1 MEINIRFYTDDD
13 ACFIA
18 ELENECF
25 SDPWS
30 QNAIIEAAKY
40 GTVFL
45 LAEENG
51 KILGYLGMKPVL
63 DEGYISNVAVTS
75 GARDKGIGSCLLKKL
90 DEYAKEHEIKTIS
103 LEVRPSNAPAIAL
116 YEKFG
121 YKQVGRR
128 KNFYS
133 HPTEDGLILTKE
145 AE

>member
-1 MEINIRFYTDDD
+1 MEINIRFYSD
-13 ACFIA
+13 ADAPHIA
-18 ELENECF
+18 ELEKECF

-30 QNAIIEAAKY
+30 QNAIREAAEY

-45 LAEENG
+45 VAEHKNE
-51 KILGYLGMKPVL
+51 ILGYLGMKPVL

-75 GARDKGIGSCLLKKL
+75 SARGKGIGSALLEKL
-90 DEYAKEHEIKTIS
+90 TSYAKENGIKTIS

>member
-1 MEINIRFYTDDD
+1 MEINIRFYTDAD
-13 ACFIA
+13 APHIA
-18 ELENECF
+18 ELEKECF
-25 SDPWS
+25 ADPWS
-30 QNAIIEAAKY
+30 QNAIAEAAKY
-40 GTVFL
+40 GTIFL
-45 LAEENG
+45 LAEQDG

-75 GARDKGIGSCLLKKL
+75 SARGKGIGSALLEKL
-90 DEYAKEHEIKTIS
+90 TSYAKESGIKTIS

>member
-1 MEINIRFYTDDD
+1 MEINVRFYTDAD
-13 ACFIA
+13 APFIA
-18 ELENECF
+18 ELEKECF

-30 QNAIIEAAKY
+30 QNAVIEAAKY
-40 GTVFL
+40 GTIFL
-45 LAEENG
+45 VAEYQN
-51 KILGYLGMKPVL
+51 KIIGYLGMKPVL

-75 GARDKGIGSCLLKKL
+75 EARGMGFGSALLQKL
-90 DEYAKEHEIKTIS
+90 TLYAKENGIKTIS
-103 LEVRPSNAPAIAL
+103 LEVRPSNTPAIAL

-128 KNFYS
+128 RNFYS

>member
-1 MEINIRFYTDDD
+1 
-13 ACFIA
+13 
-18 ELENECF
+18 
-25 SDPWS
+25 
-30 QNAIIEAAKY
+30 
-40 GTVFL
+40 
-45 LAEENG
+45 
-51 KILGYLGMKPVL
+51 MKPVL

-75 GARDKGIGSCLLKKL
+75 GARGKGIGSCLLKKL

>member
-1 MEINIRFYTDDD
+1 MEINIRFYSD
-13 ACFIA
+13 ADAPHIA
-18 ELENECF
+18 ELEKECF
-25 SDPWS
+25 ADPWS
-30 QNAIIEAAKY
+30 QNAITEAAKY

-45 LAEENG
+45 LAEQDG
-51 KILGYLGMKPVL
+51 KILGYLGMKPIL

-75 GARDKGIGSCLLKKL
+75 SARDKGIGSALLEKL
-90 DEYAKEHEIKTIS
+90 TSYAKENGIKTIS

>member
-1 MEINIRFYTDDD
+1 MEINIRFYTDAD
-13 ACFIA
+13 APHIA
-18 ELENECF
+18 ELEKECF
-25 SDPWS
+25 ADPWS
-30 QNAIIEAAKY
+30 QNAITEAAEY

-45 LAEENG
+45 LAEQDG

-75 GARDKGIGSCLLKKL
+75 SARGKGIGSALLEKL
-90 DEYAKEHEIKTIS
+90 TSYAKENGIKTIS

>member
-1 MEINIRFYTDDD
+1 MEINIRFYTDAD
-13 ACFIA
+13 APHIA
-18 ELENECF
+18 ELEKECF
-25 SDPWS
+25 ADPWS
-30 QNAIIEAAKY
+30 QNAITEAAKY
-40 GTVFL
+40 GTIFL
-45 LAEENG
+45 LAEQDG

-75 GARDKGIGSCLLKKL
+75 SARGKGIGSALLEKL
-90 DEYAKEHEIKTIS
+90 TSYAKENGIKTIS

>member
-1 MEINIRFYTDDD
+1 MELEIRFYTDTD

-18 ELENECF
+18 DLEKECF

-30 QNAIIEAAKY
+30 QNAIIEAAQY

-45 LAEENG
+45 VAEENG
-51 KILGYLGMKPVL
+51 KIVGYLGMKPVL
-63 DEGYISNVAVTS
+63 DEGYISNVAVTNS
-75 GARDKGIGSCLLKKL
+75 ARGKGIGSALLQKL
-90 DEYAKEHEIKTIS
+90 DEYAKENGIRTIS

-128 KNFYS
+128 RNFYS

>member
-1 MEINIRFYTDDD
+1 MEINIRFYTDAD
-13 ACFIA
+13 APHIA
-18 ELENECF
+18 ELEKECF
-25 SDPWS
+25 ADPWS
-30 QNAIIEAAKY
+30 QNAIAEAAKY
-40 GTVFL
+40 GTIFL
-45 LAEENG
+45 LAEQDG

-75 GARDKGIGSCLLKKL
+75 SARGKGIGSALLEKL
-90 DEYAKEHEIKTIS
+90 TSYAKENGIKTIS

>member
-1 MEINIRFYTDDD
+1 MEINIRFYSD
-13 ACFIA
+13 ADAPHIA
-18 ELENECF
+18 ELEKECF
-25 SDPWS
+25 ADPWS
-30 QNAIIEAAKY
+30 QNAITEAAKY
-40 GTVFL
+40 GTIFL
-45 LAEENG
+45 LAEQDG
-51 KILGYLGMKPVL
+51 KILGYLGMKPIL

-75 GARDKGIGSCLLKKL
+75 SARGKGIGSALLEKL
-90 DEYAKEHEIKTIS
+90 TSYAKENGIKTIS

>member
-1 MEINIRFYTDDD
+1 MELEIRFYTDAD

-18 ELENECF
+18 DLEKECF
-25 SDPWS
+25 ADPWS
-30 QNAIIEAAKY
+30 QNAIIEAAQY

-51 KILGYLGMKPVL
+51 KIVGYLGMKPVL
-63 DEGYISNVAVTS
+63 DEGYISNVAVTNS
-75 GARDKGIGSCLLKKL
+75 ARGKGIGSALLQKL
-90 DEYAKEHEIKTIS
+90 DEYAKENGIRTIS

>member
-1 MEINIRFYTDDD
+1 MEINIRFYTDAD
-13 ACFIA
+13 APHIA
-18 ELENECF
+18 ELEKECF
-25 SDPWS
+25 ADPWS

-75 GARDKGIGSCLLKKL
+75 GARGKGIGSCLLKKL

>member
-1 MEINIRFYTDDD
+1 MEINIRFYTDAD

-18 ELENECF
+18 ELEKECF
-25 SDPWS
+25 ADPWS
-30 QNAIIEAAKY
+30 QNAITEAAKY
-40 GTVFL
+40 GTIFF
-45 LAEENG
+45 LAEQDG

-75 GARDKGIGSCLLKKL
+75 SARGKGIGSALLEKL
-90 DEYAKEHEIKTIS
+90 TSYAKESGIKTIS

-116 YEKFG
+116 YKKFG

-128 KNFYS
+128 KSFYS